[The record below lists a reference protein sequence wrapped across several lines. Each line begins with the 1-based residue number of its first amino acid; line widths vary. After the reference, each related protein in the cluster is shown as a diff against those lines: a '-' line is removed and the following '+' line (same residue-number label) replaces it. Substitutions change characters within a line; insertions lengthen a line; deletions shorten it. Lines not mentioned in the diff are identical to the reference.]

1 MRSVVSVR
9 LSLLAFEPTNVYLDI
24 RVTVCVRGMTMAG
37 RELKVLSLTYD
48 RDLQNQNTAVI

>member
-9 LSLLAFEPTNVYLDI
+9 PSLLAFEPTNVYLDI
-24 RVTVCVRGMTMAG
+24 RVTVCVWGMTMAG